1 MQISSEGISDLKM
14 VGEEA
19 TRANERQGTYL
30 KDVTLGPYSLLIN
43 QIAALRPTYWLARA
57 FSER

>member
-1 MQISSEGISDLKM
+1 M
-14 VGEEA
+14 GEEA
-19 TRANERQGTYL
+19 TRANEWQGTYL
-30 KDVTLGPYSLLIN
+30 KDVTLGPYLGPYSFLIN